1 MKRII
6 ILDVVNSGERLD
18 HFLTRSMEG
27 VTRAEV
33 QKLIRDGM
41 VTIEDAG
48 LKKSYPVQAGERIK
62 VKLGAVK
69 DPGVHPEPLRIELLY
84 EDEDLAV
91 VNKPRGMVV
100 HPAPGHVGGTL
111 VNALLY
117 RYDRLS
123 SVGGAFRPGIV
134 HRLDKDTSGLLM
146 IARNDEVHRN
156 LARQFKARTVRR
168 VYLAAVWGKVAPGH
182 MIISAPLGRDP
193 RNRKKIAVQEGGR
206 EAISHVYPLC
216 NFQDS
221 SLLRVELKTGRTH
234 QIRAHMSHLGYP
246 LVGDPLY
253 GGKNKKLDL
262 IGWKG
267 QALHARLLELAHP
280 RTGEKMRFVAPLPPE
295 FKRLLNLLRD
305 ESQL

>member
-1 MKRII
+1 R
-6 ILDVVNSGERLD
+6 
-18 HFLTRSMEG
+18 
-27 VTRAEV
+27 
-33 QKLIRDGM
+33 
-41 VTIEDAG
+41 
-48 LKKSYPVQAGERIK
+48 
-62 VKLGAVK
+62 
-69 DPGVHPEPLRIELLY
+69 
-84 EDEDLAV
+84 
-91 VNKPRGMVV
+91 
-100 HPAPGHVGGTL
+100 
-111 VNALLY
+111 
-117 RYDRLS
+117 
-123 SVGGAFRPGIV
+123 
-134 HRLDKDTSGLLM
+134 
-146 IARNDEVHRN
+146 
-156 LARQFKARTVRR
+156 
-168 VYLAAVWGKVAPGH
+168 
-182 MIISAPLGRDP
+182 
-193 RNRKKIAVQEGGR
+193 IAVQEGGR

-295 FKRLLNLLRD
+295 FKRLLSFLRD